1 MSPPTDLAARVAA
14 VPWYHTI
21 ALPDGLATPG
31 EYDLR
36 PVLGRLPI
44 PAALDGARCLDVG
57 THDGFYAFELERRG
71 AAEVVA
77 IDLDDLA
84 DVDWPGIAP
93 ARDAALA
100 AAGERK
106 SAAFR
111 VAHEALGSRVD
122 RRSLSVYDLSPDRV
136 GTFDFAVIGTL
147 LLHLRDPVGALAAI
161 RRVARRLLVNDVVS
175 LKLCAQH
182 PRTPVSRLLGRPG
195 EPFWWIPNAAAL
207 RGYAVAA
214 GWRVEA
220 TGRPYLV
227 PNGAGARLEPLR
239 SSVRRGANPA
249 EALVLRRGAPHEWV
263 LCHAEDHGD

>member
-1 MSPPTDLAARVAA
+1 MSASADLAARVAA

-21 ALPDGLATPG
+21 ELAPGLATPG

-36 PVLGRLPI
+36 PVVPRLPI
-44 PAALDGARCLDVG
+44 PPSLAGARCLDVG

-84 DVDWPGIAP
+84 DVDWPGLP
-93 ARDAALA
+93 PVRDEALA
-100 AAGERK
+100 AASERK
-106 SAAFR
+106 SAAFW
-111 VAHEALGSRVD
+111 VAHEARRSRVE
-122 RRSLSVYDLSPDRV
+122 RRSLSVYDLSPEQH

-147 LLHLRDPVGALAAI
+147 LLHLRDPVRALAAI
-161 RRVARRLLVNDVVS
+161 RGVARRLLVNDVVS

-207 RGYAVAA
+207 RAYAVAA

-220 TGRPYLV
+220 AGRPYLV
-227 PNGAGARLEPLR
+227 PNGAGAKLEPLR
-239 SSVRRGANPA
+239 SSVRRGANPV
-249 EALVLRRGAPHEWV
+249 EALVLRRGAPHAWV
-263 LCHAEDHGD
+263 LCHADGHGR

>member
-1 MSPPTDLAARVAA
+1 MAAADLAARVAA

-21 ALPDGLATPG
+21 EVAPGLATPG

-36 PVLGRLPI
+36 RVAAKLPI
-44 PAALDGARCLDVG
+44 PASLEGQRCLDVG
-57 THDGFYAFELERRG
+57 THDGFWAFELERRG

-84 DVDWPGIAP
+84 RLDWPGRSPAP
-93 ARDAALA
+93 DPALA

-111 VAHEALGSRVD
+111 VAYEALDSRVD
-122 RRSLSVYDLSPDRV
+122 RRSLSVYDLSPDAV

-147 LLHLRDPVGALAAI
+147 LLHLRDPVRALTAI
-161 RRVARRLLVNDVVS
+161 RSVARRLLVNDVVS

-207 RGYAVAA
+207 RAYAVAA
-214 GWRVEA
+214 GWHVEA

-227 PNGAGARLEPLR
+227 PNGAGRELEALR
-239 SSVRRGANPA
+239 PSVRRGANPV
-249 EALVLRRGAPHEWV
+249 EALVLRRGAPHAWV
-263 LCHAEDHGD
+263 LCSSE